1 MNYAGFERQ
10 SWKGRSRLAHKALR
24 TLEAR
29 SPAERAKLESKYGC
43 RYSSLLQDPSRMLV
57 IDPMHNLFLGSAK
70 HFLKSVLLPKI
81 SNNQF
86 DIIQAQIDFFK
97 VPPDLGRIPNKIHS
111 GFASFTAEQWK
122 NWTVFQCMIY
132 WIKLC

>member
-10 SWKGRSRLAHKALR
+10 SWKGRSRLAHKQEALC

-29 SPAERAKLESKYGC
+29 SPAERAKLESKHGC
-43 RYSSLLQDPSRMLV
+43 RYSSLLQLPYFDPSRMLV

-70 HFLKSVLLPKI
+70 HFLKSVLLPKV

-86 DIIQAQIDFFK
+86 DIIQARIDFLNFHQTWEGYQIK
-97 VPPDLGRIPNKIHS
+97 YILALHHLQQSSGKI
-111 GFASFTAEQWK
+111 GQFIF
-122 NWTVFQCMIY
+122 
-132 WIKLC
+132 L